1 MKKLGLCCLVV
12 LLGVSC
18 NLKEKEKASVITTY
32 FDLAG
37 YFKKEAIRLSKE
49 NPSLNK
55 TVFINGKEE
64 QKNIN
69 IKNWE
74 QEFKSF
80 IDADI
85 NKASWK
91 GSFNIAKSGGQTT
104 YTSHSDKIPVK
115 KLEVSLENNRLTSI
129 KVYITN
135 VNDLY
140 TSQDSLSYYPD
151 SVYKI
156 KKTQHIKLMATRQY
170 SITGKF
176 K

>member
-1 MKKLGLCCLVV
+1 MKKLGISFLVI
-12 LLGVSC
+12 LFAFSC
-18 NLKEKEKASVITTY
+18 NFKEKEKVNVKTY
-32 FDLAG
+32 FDLSG
-37 YFKKEAIRLSKE
+37 YFNKEAIRLSKE
-49 NPSLNK
+49 NPIIKK

-64 QKNIN
+64 QKNVN

-85 NKASWK
+85 NKSSWK
-91 GSFNIAKSGGQTT
+91 GSFTLATIGGQTT

-115 KLEVSLENNRLTSI
+115 RLEILLEKNRLASI

-135 VNDLY
+135 ANDLY

-151 SVYKI
+151 SIYQI
-156 KKTQHIKLMATRQY
+156 KKTQHIKLMETKQY